1 MSHGTPIAIQ
11 VDTYLKYIQLGT
23 DTGGSIRT
31 PAAFCGLFGHKATAG
46 VVSVHGC
53 DTIDPPSD
61 FVPHVQ
67 VQLIFS
73 SLENTLLRFDH
84 EEQL

>member
-1 MSHGTPIAIQ
+1 MYI
-11 VDTYLKYIQLGT
+11 LNYIQLGT

-31 PAAFCGLFGHKATAG
+31 PAAFCGLFGHKSTAG
-46 VVSVHGC
+46 VVSVLGC

-67 VQLIFS
+67 VLLTIII
-73 SLENTLLRFDH
+73 LEIMHNFIDRMMDNSCKFNTNI
-84 EEQL
+84 